1 MPVAT
6 TADKSAG
13 ASGRITVPQCYT
25 AGATHMWARRG
36 WPCLTAAIG
45 LVAMGPAGAQAPDP
59 MERARRIHASL
70 VGVDSHIDT
79 LQRVLNGNEDISR
92 RLPRGHVDLPRL
104 KEAGMV
110 APYFALWVPTFYKG
124 AEAVRRTLQLRDAMQ
139 TVLDHHPDQIELA
152 TTAAD
157 VERIAKAGKIAA
169 VLTLEG
175 GHQIADDLA
184 VLRVYHRLGIR
195 SMTLTHF
202 RNNNWADASTDR
214 PVHGGLTDFGREV
227 VREMN
232 RLGMI
237 VDISHVSD
245 KTFYD
250 TLAVTSK
257 PVIASHSSCRALSD
271 VPRNMTDDMI
281 RALARNGG
289 VIGINFGAGFVSA
302 KDASAL
308 RQRIGQAV
316 ATEPDLVG
324 RALDEFARADYLK
337 EYGEMKPA
345 AATLEDA
352 VAHVVHAVEIAG
364 VDHVGIGSDWDGIN
378 MVPTGLEDV
387 SKMPALTAA
396 LLARG
401 LSEGDVRKILGG
413 NHLRVLREVTGR

>member
-1 MPVAT
+1 MQAHRVGPWLA
-6 TADKSAG
+6 
-13 ASGRITVPQCYT
+13 
-25 AGATHMWARRG
+25 
-36 WPCLTAAIG
+36 AAIG
-45 LVAMGPAGAQAPDP
+45 LAVVAPAWAQAPDAA
-59 MERARRIHASL
+59 ERARRIHASL
-70 VGVDSHIDT
+70 IGIDSHIDT
-79 LQRVLNGNEDISR
+79 LQRVLNGGEDISR
-92 RLPRGHVDLPRL
+92 RTGRGHVDLPRL
-104 KEAGMV
+104 KDAGMV
-110 APYFALWVPTFYKG
+110 APYFALWVPTFYTG
-124 AEAVRRTLQLRDAMQ
+124 SEAVRRTLQLRDAMQ
-139 TVLDHHPDQIELA
+139 SVLDAHPDQIELA

-157 VERIAKAGKIAA
+157 VERIAGAGRIAA

-184 VLRVYHRLGIR
+184 VLRMYHRLGIR

-202 RNNNWADASTDR
+202 RHNNWADASTDR
-214 PVHGGLTDFGREV
+214 PVHDGLTDFGRQV

-250 TLAVTSK
+250 TLAVTTK

-271 VPRNMTDDMI
+271 VPRNMSDDMI

-302 KDASAL
+302 KDAAAL
-308 RQRIGQAV
+308 RQRIGAAV

-324 RALDEFARADYLK
+324 HDLDEFARADYLK
-337 EYGEMKPA
+337 EYGEMKPS
-345 AATLEDA
+345 AATLDDA
-352 VAHVVHAVEIAG
+352 VAHIVHAVKLAG

-378 MVPTGLEDV
+378 MVPKGLEDV

-396 LLARG
+396 LLQRG
-401 LSEGDVRKILGG
+401 FSDEDVRKILGG
-413 NHLRVLREVTGR
+413 NHLRVLREVTGK

>member
-1 MPVAT
+1 MQAHRVGPWLA
-6 TADKSAG
+6 
-13 ASGRITVPQCYT
+13 
-25 AGATHMWARRG
+25 
-36 WPCLTAAIG
+36 AAIG
-45 LVAMGPAGAQAPDP
+45 LAVVAPAWAQAPDAA
-59 MERARRIHASL
+59 ERARRIHASL
-70 VGVDSHIDT
+70 IGIDSHIDT
-79 LQRVLNGNEDISR
+79 LQRVLNGGEDISR
-92 RLPRGHVDLPRL
+92 RTGRGHVDLPRL
-104 KEAGMV
+104 KDAGMV
-110 APYFALWVPTFYKG
+110 APYFALWVPTFYTG
-124 AEAVRRTLQLRDAMQ
+124 SEAVRRTLQLRDAMQ
-139 TVLDHHPDQIELA
+139 SVLDAHPDQIELA

-157 VERIAKAGKIAA
+157 VERIAGAGRIAA

-184 VLRVYHRLGIR
+184 VLRMYHRLGIR

-202 RNNNWADASTDR
+202 RHNNWADASTDR
-214 PVHGGLTDFGREV
+214 PVHDGLTDFGRQV

-250 TLAVTSK
+250 TLAVTTK

-271 VPRNMTDDMI
+271 VPRNMSDDMI

-302 KDASAL
+302 KDAAAL
-308 RQRIGQAV
+308 RQRIGAAV

-324 RALDEFARADYLK
+324 HDLDEFARTDYLK
-337 EYGEMKPA
+337 EYGEMKPS
-345 AATLEDA
+345 AATLDDA
-352 VAHVVHAVEIAG
+352 VAHIVHAVKLAG

-387 SKMPALTAA
+387 SKMPALTAK
-396 LLARG
+396 LLEHG
-401 LSEGDVRKILGG
+401 FSEEDVRKILGG

>member
-1 MPVAT
+1 MRT
-6 TADKSAG
+6 
-13 ASGRITVPQCYT
+13 
-25 AGATHMWARRG
+25 RRAFPG
-36 WPCLTAAIG
+36 LTAAL
-45 LVAMGPAGAQAPDP
+45 LVVGVAPATVAQDAA
-59 MERARRIHASL
+59 ERTRRIHASL
-70 VGVDSHIDT
+70 IGVDSHIDT

-92 RLPRGHVDLPRL
+92 RTGRGHVDLPRL

-124 AEAVRRTLQLRDAMQ
+124 SEAVRRTLQLRDAMQ
-139 TVLDHHPDQIELA
+139 SVLDAHPDQIELA

-157 VERIAKAGKIAA
+157 VERIARAGKIAA

-214 PVHGGLTDFGREV
+214 PLHNGLTDFGRQV

-245 KTFYD
+245 KAFYD

-289 VIGINFGAGFVSA
+289 VIGINFGAGFVSE
-302 KDASAL
+302 KDAAAL
-308 RQRIGQAV
+308 RQRIGEAV

-324 RALDEFARADYLK
+324 HALDEFARNDYLK

-345 AATLEDA
+345 AATLDDA
-352 VAHVVHAVEIAG
+352 VAHIVHAVKIG
-364 VDHVGIGSDWDGIN
+364 GIDHVGIGSDWDGIN
-378 MVPTGLEDV
+378 MVPAGLEDV

-396 LLARG
+396 LLQRG
-401 LSEGDVRKILGG
+401 FSEEDVRKILGG

>member
-1 MPVAT
+1 MLAR
-6 TADKSAG
+6 G
-13 ASGRITVPQCYT
+13 ARS
-25 AGATHMWARRG
+25 
-36 WPCLTAAIG
+36 CLTAAIF
-45 LVAMGPAGAQAPDP
+45 LVALGPDAGQAQDAA
-59 MERARRIHASL
+59 ERARRIHASL
-70 VGVDSHIDT
+70 IGVDSHIDT

-92 RLPRGHVDLPRL
+92 RLSRGHVDLPRL

-110 APYFALWVPTFYKG
+110 APFFALWVPTYYKG
-124 AEAVRRTLQLRDAMQ
+124 SEAVRRTLQLRDAMQ
-139 TVLDHHPDQIELA
+139 GVLDAHPDQIELA

-157 VERIAKAGKIAA
+157 VERIAGFGKIAA
-169 VLTLEG
+169 VLTVEG

-184 VLRVYHRLGIR
+184 VLRVYYRLGIR

-202 RNNNWADASTDR
+202 RNNNWADASTDQ
-214 PVHGGLTDFGREV
+214 PLHNGLTDFGRQV

-250 TLAVTSK
+250 TLALTSK

-289 VIGINFGAGFVSA
+289 VIGINFGAGFVSS
-302 KDASAL
+302 KDAAAL

-316 ATEPDLVG
+316 ATEPDLTG
-324 RALDEFARADYLK
+324 RALDDFARADYLK
-337 EYGEMKPA
+337 EYGAMKPA
-345 AATLEDA
+345 AATLDDA
-352 VAHVVHAVEIAG
+352 VAHIVHAVEIAG
-364 VDHVGIGSDWDGIN
+364 VEHVGIGSDWDGVN
-378 MVPTGLEDV
+378 MVPAGLEDV
-387 SKMPALTAA
+387 SKMPALTAK
-396 LLARG
+396 LLERG
-401 LSEGDVRKILGG
+401 FSEEDVRKILGG